1 MSNASNLSA
10 LANVLDNGTSGQVL
24 TSQGSGVL
32 AFADAASGVTT
43 YADTDSLPESGNSAG
58 DLAYVT
64 ANTSLYHHNG
74 TDWYGVE
81 LSLFSAS
88 TAAWYG
94 DRGLT
99 AGFSTSDDRIDYY
112 DITTAGNA
120 SDFGNMSSGGY
131 GNNGMAS
138 NGTRAVFGG
147 VGWVGGMG
155 NPTTIDYYTT
165 ATPSNSTD
173 FGDLTVG
180 RNCVAL
186 SNGTYA
192 VFAGGGSTIN
202 TIDYI
207 TIASAGNATDFGN
220 MSSGGYGNNGMAS
233 NGTRAVFGGVGWVGG
248 MGNPTTIDYYTTA
261 TPSNSTDFGD
271 LTVGRNCV
279 ALSNGTYAVFA
290 GGGSTINTIDYI
302 TIASAG
308 NATDFGDT
316 LANLHSSSALSDA
329 TRGVIGGGFSGGLI
343 NVLQYVT
350 VDTPSNATD
359 FGDLLAVN
367 MDCGACSDTTRGL
380 FCGGNNT
387 NVLQYITIQSAGNAT
402 DFGNLTV
409 VTKNSAA
416 CSNGTRAVISLSMV
430 DYDTASN
437 RMDFVTIQT
446 LGNASDF
453 GDLTTTTTVPLAST
467 SGAAS

>member
-32 AFADAASGVTT
+32 AFAYAASGVTT

-207 TIASAGNATDFGN
+207 TIASAGNATDFGDN
-220 MSSGGYGNNGMAS
+220 LNG
-233 NGTRAVFGGVGWVGG
+233 
-248 MGNPTTIDYYTTA
+248 
-261 TPSNSTDFGD
+261 
-271 LTVGRNCV
+271 
-279 ALSNGTYAVFA
+279 
-290 GGGSTINTIDYI
+290 
-302 TIASAG
+302 
-308 NATDFGDT
+308 
-316 LANLHSSSALSDA
+316 
-329 TRGVIGGGFSGGLI
+329 
-343 NVLQYVT
+343 
-350 VDTPSNATD
+350 SNATY
-359 FGDLLAVN
+359 
-367 MDCGACSDTTRGL
+367 S
-380 FCGGNNT
+380 FCVHNKTYAYYNKA
-387 NVLQYITIQSAGNAT
+387 NLNDREKHTIATAANAT
-402 DFGNLTV
+402 SFAWTSLDNLGEAHSNDAI
-409 VTKNSAA
+409 KGWISA
-416 CSNGTRAVISLSMV
+416 
-430 DYDTASN
+430 
-437 RMDFVTIQT
+437 
-446 LGNASDF
+446 
-453 GDLTTTTTVPLAST
+453 
-467 SGAAS
+467 SG

>member
-120 SDFGNMSSGGY
+120 S
-131 GNNGMAS
+131 
-138 NGTRAVFGG
+138 
-147 VGWVGGMG
+147 
-155 NPTTIDYYTT
+155 
-165 ATPSNSTD
+165 
-173 FGDLTVG
+173 
-180 RNCVAL
+180 
-186 SNGTYA
+186 
-192 VFAGGGSTIN
+192 
-202 TIDYI
+202 
-207 TIASAGNATDFGN
+207 DFGN

>member
-1 MSNASNLSA
+1 MA
-10 LANVLDNGTSGQVL
+10 LHINHQTNDITTDSGKVKLNGTELGG
-24 TSQGSGVL
+24 TGG
-32 AFADAASGVTT
+32 AS
-43 YADTDSLPESGNSAG
+43 SSA
-58 DLAYVT
+58 V
-64 ANTSLYHHNG
+64 
-74 TDWYGVE
+74 
-81 LSLFSAS
+81 
-88 TAAWYG
+88 WYG

-131 GNNGMAS
+131 GNKGMAS

-180 RNCVAL
+180 RNPAAL

-192 VFAGGGSTIN
+192 VFAAGGATVN

-207 TIASAGNATDFGN
+207 TIAST
-220 MSSGGYGNNGMAS
+220 
-233 NGTRAVFGGVGWVGG
+233 
-248 MGNPTTIDYYTTA
+248 
-261 TPSNSTDFGD
+261 
-271 LTVGRNCV
+271 
-279 ALSNGTYAVFA
+279 
-290 GGGSTINTIDYI
+290 
-302 TIASAG
+302 G

-316 LANLHSSSALSDA
+316 LANTYMMAALSDA
-329 TRGVIGGGFSGGLI
+329 TRGVIGGGFSGGNL

-367 MDCGACSDTTRGL
+367 QKLGACSDTTRGL

-387 NVLQYITIQSAGNAT
+387 NVLQYITIQTTGNAT
-402 DFGNLTV
+402 DFGNLTIV
-409 VTKNSAA
+409 SKGTAA
-416 CSNGTRAVISLSMV
+416 CSNATRAVISLGVV
-430 DYDTASN
+430 DHDVASN

-446 LGNASDF
+446 TANAADF
-453 GDLTTTTTVPLAST
+453 GDLTTTVAVGGHLGAT